1 MSGQTMHLSVT
12 ELDESDLTAV
22 AALERQ
28 VFPDAW
34 SLESLK
40 QTFELQT
47 SLALGAWREVSL
59 QDGMETEPELIGYL
73 FFTQVPPEGEILRIA
88 VTESDRRMGIGSKLL
103 DALYEICV
111 PAGIHKI
118 MLEVRSGNAPAVRFY
133 ENAGFSQDGV
143 REGYYQDPKDNA
155 LLMSR
160 QV

>member
-12 ELDESDLTAV
+12 ELHESDLSAV
-22 AALERQ
+22 VTLEMQ

-47 SLALGAWREVSL
+47 SLALGAWRESNL
-59 QDGMETEPELIGYL
+59 QEEETEPELAGYL
-73 FFTQVPPEGEILRIA
+73 FFTQIPPEGEILRIA
-88 VTESDRRMGIGSKLL
+88 VKESDRRMGIGSRLL
-103 DALYEICV
+103 DALVKICAQ
-111 PAGIHKI
+111 AGIHRI
-118 MLEVRSGNAPAVRFY
+118 MLEVRSGNTPAVRFY
-133 ENAGFSQDGV
+133 EKAGFSQDGV
-143 REGYYQDPKDNA
+143 REGYYQDPKDDA